1 MSGTAQASGA
11 ARVWRRVPAS
21 DYDGHM
27 DHPAVDQ
34 SRLLAD
40 LLGEAVR
47 AGRPSRLLI
56 PGAATGNGLERLWG
70 LSLERVTA
78 VDVVPAYLDLLR
90 ARHAAALPGLEIVEA
105 DLEEWNPA
113 PTAYDL
119 VWCALV
125 LEYVRPAPLLHRL
138 ARALVPGGRLRL
150 LLQLPAEGHGRV
162 SDTPFTGVRRLE
174 PVIALQDP
182 CDVARL
188 AVEAGLEALAERR
201 VASSAGKPF
210 HLSDWQRCCC

>member
-1 MSGTAQASGA
+1 MNGREVPGA
-11 ARVWRRVPAS
+11 AEAWRLVPAA

-27 DHPAVDQ
+27 GHLAVDQ
-34 SRLLAD
+34 SRLLGD
-40 LLGEAVR
+40 LLAEAVDEV
-47 AGRPSRLLI
+47 RPARLLV

-90 ARHAAALPGLEIVEA
+90 TRHAAALPGLEIVEA

-113 PTAYDL
+113 PAAYDL

-125 LEYVRPAPLLHRL
+125 LEYVRPGPLLHRL

-150 LLQLPAEGHGRV
+150 LLQLPAAGHGRV

-188 AVEAGLEALAERR
+188 AGQAGLEALAERR

-210 HLSDWQRCCC
+210 HLTDWRRPLP